1 MESNATP
8 APSKPKLNHK
18 PKQPENANPNFSTTK
33 SSKSTLVKSDTKVR
47 KTATKKP
54 VPVASPSPKSKI
66 RDRKF
71 VVAKKSKNPKGEKLE
86 DSKCKC
92 EGAKKCVCVAY
103 VSLRASQD
111 EFTKTE
117 NVTEKDGLVTEIG
130 DEKLGESEKV
140 SERVKRRREK
150 LLEVARGS
158 IPDTGCGRV
167 MHLVKAFENALT
179 LPKEESESEE
189 GGEKEKVMV
198 GSWELPGL
206 RPRAPVTEFS
216 SPEILLTRESLGLDP
231 RGSSSSG
238 SISRRES
245 GGGGRHSRRNSAES
259 SATMGGSRGK
269 RRTNKATPQQPFEL
283 KTEIE
288 TRRVRKEG
296 TGLRASQDEFT
307 KTENV
312 TEKDGLVT
320 EIGDE
325 KLGESEKVSERVK
338 RRREKLLEVARGSIP
353 DTGCGRVMHL
363 VKAFENALT
372 LPKEESE
379 SEEGGEKEKVMVGS
393 WELPGLRPRAP
404 VTEFSS
410 PEILLT
416 RESLGLDPRGSSS
429 SGSISRR
436 ESGGGGRHSRRNSA
450 ESSATMGGSRGKRRT
465 NKATPQQP
473 FELKTEQR
481 GRSKQEEFV
490 KKVQEMMAEQ
500 ERQRI
505 RVAQGLPWTTDEP
518 ECLAKPPVKDCTRP
532 VDLVLHSDMRAMER
546 AEFDHLVLEKL
557 SAAEQYKLERERQ
570 QKLEEEEELRR
581 LRKELVPKAQPMPYF
596 DRPFVPKRSEKQ
608 PTMPKEPKF
617 HNPQNKK
624 MPAGQ

>member
-1 MESNATP
+1 MESNATLT
-8 APSKPKLNHK
+8 PSKPKLNHK

-71 VVAKKSKNPKGEKLE
+71 VVAKKSKNSKGEKLE
-86 DSKCKC
+86 DGKCKC
-92 EGAKKCVCVAY
+92 KGAKKCVCVAY
-103 VSLRASQD
+103 ESLRASQD

-117 NVTEKDGLVTEIG
+117 NVTEKDGLVTELG

-140 SERVKRRREK
+140 SDRVKRRREK
-150 LLEVARGS
+150 VLEVARGS

-231 RGSSSSG
+231 CGSSYSG

-245 GGGGRHSRRNSAES
+245 GGGGRHSRRNSADS

-269 RRTNKATPQQPFEL
+269 RRTNKATPQQPF
-283 KTEIE
+283 
-288 TRRVRKEG
+288 
-296 TGLRASQDEFT
+296 
-307 KTENV
+307 
-312 TEKDGLVT
+312 
-320 EIGDE
+320 
-325 KLGESEKVSERVK
+325 KLE
-338 RRREKLLEVARGSIP
+338 
-353 DTGCGRVMHL
+353 
-363 VKAFENALT
+363 
-372 LPKEESE
+372 
-379 SEEGGEKEKVMVGS
+379 
-393 WELPGLRPRAP
+393 
-404 VTEFSS
+404 
-410 PEILLT
+410 
-416 RESLGLDPRGSSS
+416 
-429 SGSISRR
+429 
-436 ESGGGGRHSRRNSA
+436 
-450 ESSATMGGSRGKRRT
+450 
-465 NKATPQQP
+465 
-473 FELKTEQR
+473 TEQR
-481 GRSKQEEFV
+481 GRSKQEEFI
-490 KKVQEMMAEQ
+490 KKVQEMMVEQ
-500 ERQRI
+500 EKQRI

-532 VDLVLHSDMRAMER
+532 IDLVLHSDMRAMER

-617 HNPQNKK
+617 HNLQNKK